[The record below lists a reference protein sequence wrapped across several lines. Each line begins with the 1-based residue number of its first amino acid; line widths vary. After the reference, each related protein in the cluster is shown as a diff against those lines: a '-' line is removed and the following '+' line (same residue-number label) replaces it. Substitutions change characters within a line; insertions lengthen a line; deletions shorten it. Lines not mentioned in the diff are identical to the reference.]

1 MDQATNPFDGQEVFC
16 EKDKIPEVDSFEK
29 IGKAQ
34 YAASFTGTVIQSTGE
49 LYVGEKLVTDS
60 VLMKP
65 NCCCAISQSN
75 KRYLRTLEVPTDY
88 VEPNILLFRALGYS
102 ESKSKTLQFAFT
114 ENDCLVD
121 AVVTGYKNNTPL
133 EAPEVSFQ
141 LKNGMRITREEAIT
155 VFADWLSDNSF
166 VSEFYDAFEEYDTP
180 EYAWKDSGVSEE
192 AKVYADINEE
202 DPWMQVE
209 AACIYECAKDYIE
222 AYSLYANAIYALLH
236 KKYNAA
242 GIIIASMNI
251 SCALADN
258 GDMFFV
264 NEIGTPNTALLV
276 LKEEYEKT
284 GKLEDFTLAAVMEY
298 YNSIGYDVESTNA
311 APLLPIDVLDKVSDA
326 YMYLAEAVCDD
337 LALETHM

>member
-16 EKDKIPEVDSFEK
+16 EKEKIPEVDSFEK
-29 IGKAQ
+29 IGKGQ

-180 EYAWKDSGVSEE
+180 ECAWEDSGVSEE

-284 GKLEDFTLAAVMEY
+284 GKMEDFTLAAVIEY